1 MLANKKH
8 KTIGGI
14 KMGLYSDTRTVD
26 VTTAQIAEMVRAQK
40 KVVELLADKN
50 VSKSIVSNT
59 YASYGGAVLGLVFVA
74 STAASEAAG
83 FMSLLT
89 TLNAAEKSWLQNDVN
104 TGYTQLLESHF
115 TMVNGGW
122 AKCNMTLTVNVERP
136 NYDFAFIKSR
146 KVNSFTTP
154 GGQVT
159 YPA

>member
-1 MLANKKH
+1 
-8 KTIGGI
+8 
-14 KMGLYSDTRTVD
+14 MGLYSDTRTVE

-40 KVVELLADKN
+40 KVVELLADNKVN
-50 VSKSIVSNT
+50 ESIVKNT

-74 STAASEAAG
+74 STVASVAAG
-83 FMSLLT
+83 FISLLT
-89 TLNAAEKSWLQNDVN
+89 SLNATEKSWLMNDVN

-136 NYDFAFIKSR
+136 NYEFAFIKSR

>member
-1 MLANKKH
+1 MP
-8 KTIGGI
+8 
-14 KMGLYSDTRTVD
+14 
-26 VTTAQIAEMVRAQK
+26 
-40 KVVELLADKN
+40 
-50 VSKSIVSNT
+50 
-59 YASYGGAVLGLVFVA
+59 ASYGGAVLGIVFVA
-74 STAASEAAG
+74 STVASVAAG

-89 TLNAAEKSWLQNDVN
+89 SLNAAEKSWLMNDVN

-136 NYDFAFIKSR
+136 NYEFAFIKSR

>member
-1 MLANKKH
+1 
-8 KTIGGI
+8 
-14 KMGLYSDTRTVD
+14 MGLYSTTRTVD

-40 KVVELLADKN
+40 KVVEVLANNKVNESVVKN
-50 VSKSIVSNT
+50 
-59 YASYGGAVLGLVFVA
+59 SYTSFGAGVLGLVFLTSALTSV
-74 STAASEAAG
+74 AAG

-89 TLNAAEKSWLQNDVN
+89 SLNASEKSWLMNDVN

-122 AKCNMTLTVNVERP
+122 AKCNMTITDNRQRP
-136 NYDFAFIKSR
+136 NYEFGFIKSR

-154 GGQVT
+154 GGQIG

>member
-1 MLANKKH
+1 
-8 KTIGGI
+8 
-14 KMGLYSDTRTVD
+14 MGLYSDTRTVE

-40 KVVELLADKN
+40 KVVELLADNKVN
-50 VSKSIVSNT
+50 ESIVKNT

-74 STAASEAAG
+74 STVASVAAG
-83 FMSLLT
+83 FISLLT
-89 TLNAAEKSWLQNDVN
+89 SLNAAEKSWLMNDVN

-136 NYDFAFIKSR
+136 NYEFAFIKSR